1 MQSLLLFKC
10 LLLQLKIDFILTRKI
25 RSNYLKIK
33 CRYNVCG
40 CTKSLL
46 TRLVKPVNC
55 MSCDFI
61 REKKPK
67 LKYVDKHID

>member
-10 LLLQLKIDFILTRKI
+10 LLLQLKNDFILTRKI

-61 REKKPK
+61 REKNPS
-67 LKYVDKHID
+67 